1 MNWIALSILA
11 IGGITLTV
19 GDLFMK
25 KWTLSNSY
33 FIYIA
38 GMISWIIGLNFLA
51 FSFKYKNIAVASV
64 IFVLFNII
72 TLLFFSYIYFK
83 EKLSVLE
90 IAGMILGVFAII
102 LLELADK

>member
-1 MNWIALSILA
+1 
-11 IGGITLTV
+11 
-19 GDLFMK
+19 MK